1 LGISPW
7 VGRTVVLAVAVLLM
21 PGLVGNLAE
30 VLGEELRAAC
40 ARGAER
46 SPEVRVQALDLVL
59 RVVKVVGPL
68 VATLAGAG
76 VAAGIVQTRG
86 WVGRARGP
94 KSGGLLGVLGAIA
107 VGGVLCG
114 VLWRHASDLAH
125 LAGRGDRL
133 AATLGFL
140 GSELTWQVVGVGVIV
155 AGVEVVLVGR
165 RWKATWWMTRD
176 EVGRERRE
184 TERKRW

>member
-1 LGISPW
+1 MGISPW